1 MISVIIPAY
10 NAQAYLRECLESVL
24 AQSFTDWEALVVND
38 GSTDGTLG
46 IAESLAAEDGRIKL
60 FSKPNGGPSEAR
72 NYGLDRA
79 TGEWVTFL
87 DSDDCLMPHAL
98 EVMHGFTGGDGTD
111 VVAGEYSRRNRE
123 PVAGRVLSREMNGV
137 EATRE
142 GLYQRGVNTSACCKL
157 YRRGAIG
164 DMRFKEGIWYEDLE
178 FFSRLFPRLRKVVAI
193 DAKVYFYRDNSGS
206 FINTF
211 SEERLDVLAVTR
223 RMETELA
230 DRCPELAR
238 SVRDRRLSACFNIFG
253 LLSVHDCD
261 GRRYGVV
268 RDECWQ
274 VIRSYRLGCL
284 LDPSVRLKNKAGC
297 LISYMGRGV
306 VAALSRIIYR

>member
-1 MISVIIPAY
+1 M
-10 NAQAYLRECLESVL
+10 L
-24 AQSFTDWEALVVND
+24 AQSFTDWEALVIDD
-38 GSTDGTLG
+38 GSTDSTAV
-46 IAESLAAEDGRIKL
+46 IAEEFANKDRRIRSFRKT
-60 FSKPNGGPSEAR
+60 NGGLSDAR

-79 TGEWVTFL
+79 MGDWVTFL

-98 EVMHGFTGGDGTD
+98 EIMHGFTGGDSTD
-111 VVAGEYSRRNRE
+111 VVAGEYSRQNRE
-123 PVAGRVLSREMNGV
+123 AVDGRVLSREMNGV

-142 GLYQRGVNTSACCKL
+142 GLYQRGINTSACCKL

-223 RMETELA
+223 RMEIELA
-230 DRCPELAR
+230 DRFPELAR
-238 SVRDRRLSACFNIFG
+238 SVRDRRLSACFNMFG
-253 LLSVHDCD
+253 LLSVHDRD

-297 LISYMGRGV
+297 LVSYMGRGA